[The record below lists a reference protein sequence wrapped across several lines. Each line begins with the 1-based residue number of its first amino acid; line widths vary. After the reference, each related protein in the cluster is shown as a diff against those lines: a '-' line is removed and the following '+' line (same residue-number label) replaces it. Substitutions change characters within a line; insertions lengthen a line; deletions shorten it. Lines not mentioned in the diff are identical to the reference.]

1 MIGPGQSI
9 SARLA
14 EESQVG
20 GARRLA
26 RRLALELGL
35 TEVLAER
42 AAIVATEAARNVV
55 QHGRGG
61 ELLFRP
67 LAGPAL
73 EVLALDRGPGV
84 RDVAR
89 AMEDGYSTAG
99 TAGQGLGA
107 ISRIASEFD
116 LYSVDGRGTALVA
129 RIGDAGA
136 DRRVG
141 AVCLPVASEERCGDA
156 WVVERT
162 PGHALVL
169 VADGL
174 GHGAHAAD
182 AAEAAVRAGQR
193 HAGLAPAAALEAVH
207 AALRPT
213 RGAAVAIARSS
224 ADGGPLRYAA
234 IGNVA
239 GALVGREGTRK
250 MVSLPGTAGHQARR
264 IQEFEY
270 PWPEGA
276 LLVMHTDGL
285 AGHWDLAAYPGL
297 ALRHPALVAGILY
310 RDFGRGRDDATVL
323 VVEKADA

>member
-1 MIGPGQSI
+1 MIAPRQTI
-9 SARLA
+9 SARIA

-84 RDVAR
+84 QDVAR

-116 LYSVDGRGTALVA
+116 MYSVAGRGTALVA

-136 DRRVG
+136 DRHVG

-162 PGHALVL
+162 PGHALIL

-193 HAGLAPAAALEAVH
+193 HAGLAPAAALELVH

-224 ADGGPLRYAA
+224 AHGGLQYAA

-239 GALVGREGTRK
+239 GALVGQEGTRK

-270 PWPEGA
+270 PWPDGA
-276 LLVMHTDGL
+276 LLFMHTDGL

-297 ALRHPALVAGILY
+297 VLRHPALVAGVLY
-310 RDFGRGRDDATVL
+310 RDFVRGRDDVTVL
-323 VVEKADA
+323 VMRKVAA